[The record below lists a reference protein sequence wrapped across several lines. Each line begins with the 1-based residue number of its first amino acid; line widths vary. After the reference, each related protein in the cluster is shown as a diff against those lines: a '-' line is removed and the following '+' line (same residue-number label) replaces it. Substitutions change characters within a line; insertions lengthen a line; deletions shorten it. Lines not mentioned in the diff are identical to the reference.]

1 MLLLPFILVYLLQVS
16 LTFPNFYRRCT
27 HLSVPSVLLYFA
39 HHLVDVF
46 LFWSFLFLTSRAE
59 FTLHF
64 VLVLIVAA
72 HWFTYNNRCI
82 ATVTMNRMC
91 GFPEGDWLDSLKNRL
106 GLRNLSEHFHFIW
119 VGLLIVQDLY
129 HMLR

>member
-1 MLLLPFILVYLLQVS
+1 MNYLLYGLVYAVQIA

-27 HLSVPSVLLYFA
+27 HLSVPSLLLYFT

-46 LFWSFLFLTSRAE
+46 LFWSFLFLTVRSE
-59 FTLHF
+59 FIVHF

-72 HWFTYNNRCI
+72 HWFMNQNRCV
-82 ATVTMNRMC
+82 ATVAMNRMC

-106 GLRNLSEHFHFIW
+106 GLRHISEYFHFIW
-119 VGLLIVQDLY
+119 VGALMVQDLY
-129 HMLR
+129 RILY